1 MKFAVKAVM
10 LDLDGTLIHT
20 APEIAQ
26 AANGLRAD
34 MGLPA
39 LDAKVIEGYIGEG
52 AATLI
57 KHCLTADVGE
67 LDEAQSKNA
76 YAAFSQHYA
85 RIVADSQPY
94 DDVIASLKELKQAG
108 YRLAC
113 VTNKP
118 ESFTLPLLQ
127 KSGLHE
133 YFELVVSGDS
143 LPKKKPDPMPLIYIC
158 EQFDCLPQSA
168 LLVGDSKTDVAAA
181 WAAGCYVFTVPY
193 GYNGGK
199 AIEAHE
205 VDAQIHSLLEITDLI
220 ELAN

>member
-1 MKFAVKAVM
+1 MKFAIKAVM

-20 APEIAQ
+20 APEIAK
-26 AANGLRAD
+26 AANRLRAD
-34 MGLPA
+34 MDLPA
-39 LDAKVIEGYIGEG
+39 LDSDIIEGYIGEG

-57 KHCLTADVGE
+57 KRCLSDDIGE
-67 LDEAQSKNA
+67 LDEEQSKNA
-76 YAAFSQHYA
+76 YASFSQYYSK
-85 RIVADSQPY
+85 IVADSQPY
-94 DDVIASLKELKQAG
+94 DDVIESLQALKQAG

-127 KSGLHE
+127 QSGLSE

-143 LPKKKPDPMPLIYIC
+143 LTRKKPDPMPLMYVC

-193 GYNGGK
+193 GYNGGV

-205 VDAQIHSLLEITDLI
+205 VDAQINSLLEINDLI
-220 ELAN
+220 KLVN

>member
-1 MKFAVKAVM
+1 MKFKVKAIM

-20 APEIAQ
+20 APEIAE
-26 AANGLRAD
+26 AANGMRAD
-34 MGLPA
+34 LGLSA
-39 LDAKVIEGYIGEG
+39 LNAKLIEGYIGEG

-57 KHCLTADVGE
+57 KRCLVEDIGE
-67 LDEAQSKNA
+67 LDAEQSANA
-76 YAAFSQHYA
+76 YASFSQHYA
-85 RIVADSQPY
+85 KIVADSQPY
-94 DDVIASLKELKQAG
+94 DNVLESLQDLKQVG

-127 KSGLHE
+127 KSGLNE

-143 LPKKKPDPMPLIYIC
+143 LPKKKPDPLPLIYVC
-158 EQFDCLPQSA
+158 EQFNILPQSA

-193 GYNGGK
+193 GYNGGV

-205 VDAQIHSLLEITDLI
+205 VDAQIDSLLEITALI
-220 ELAN
+220 EHVN

>member
-1 MKFAVKAVM
+1 MI
-10 LDLDGTLIHT
+10 DLDGTLIHT

-57 KHCLTADVGE
+57 KRCLLDDIGE
-67 LDEAQSKNA
+67 LDGEQAETA
-76 YAAFSQHYA
+76 YAGFSQHYA
-85 RIVADSQPY
+85 KIVADSRPY
-94 DDVIASLKELKQAG
+94 DDVIESLRELKKAG

-127 KSGLHE
+127 KSGLHD
-133 YFELVVSGDS
+133 YFELIVSGDS
-143 LPKKKPDPMPLIYIC
+143 LPRKKPDPMPLMYIC
-158 EQFDCLPQSA
+158 EKFDCLPQSA
-168 LLVGDSKTDVAAA
+168 LLIGDSKTDVAAA

-199 AIEAHE
+199 AIESHE
-205 VDAQIHSLLEITDLI
+205 VDAQINSLLEINELI
-220 ELAN
+220 KLEN

>member
-1 MKFAVKAVM
+1 MKFRVKAVI

-34 MGLPA
+34 LGLPA
-39 LDAKVIEGYIGEG
+39 LDAKLIEGYIGEG

-57 KHCLTADVGE
+57 KRCLAEDIGE
-67 LDEAQSKNA
+67 LDAEQSANV
-76 YAAFSQHYA
+76 YASFSRHYA
-85 RIVADSQPY
+85 KIVADSQPY
-94 DDVIASLKELKQAG
+94 DNVLESLHDLKQAG

-127 KSGLHE
+127 KSGLNA

-143 LPKKKPDPMPLIYIC
+143 LPKKKPDPLPLMYVC
-158 EQFDCLPQSA
+158 EQFNILPQSA

-193 GYNGGK
+193 GYNGGV

-205 VDAQIHSLLEITDLI
+205 VDAQIDSLLEITALI
-220 ELAN
+220 EHVN

>member
-1 MKFAVKAVM
+1 MKFAVKTVM

-57 KHCLTADVGE
+57 KRCLLDGIGE
-67 LDEAQSKNA
+67 LDAEQSKNA
-76 YAAFSQHYA
+76 YAKFSEHYA
-85 RIVADSQPY
+85 KIVADSQPY
-94 DDVIASLKELKQAG
+94 DDVIESLQALKKAG

-133 YFELVVSGDS
+133 YFELIVSGDS
-143 LPKKKPDPMPLIYIC
+143 LPRKKPDPMPLMYIC
-158 EQFDCLPQSA
+158 EKFDCLPQSA

-193 GYNGGK
+193 GYNGGT

-205 VDAQIHSLLEITDLI
+205 VDAQINSLLEISELI
-220 ELAN
+220 KLVN